1 MFLCY
6 IVTVLNCIISYSEI
20 KLLSLSSYFFLSFAN
35 YLVLNIQLIVT
46 EDERLSSATKD
57 LKEELRK
64 KYTLAT
70 EDNEGAGQKR
80 IYSDLLITTAEN
92 EGPHEEHTFRSMKF
106 NREIQPWQNSTVNI
120 IDIFKPL
127 PGQKESP
134 RTVLMKGVAGIGK
147 SFTVQKFIR
156 EWVKDRANQD
166 THFVFCLAFREVNL
180 ITENTSLYDLLMKF
194 HPALKDLIKSED
206 FDKTAI
212 IMILDGL
219 DESRFQL
226 DFKNKIITSVT
237 DKTSVSNLF
246 ANLIQGNLLPN
257 AKLWITSRPAATSQI
272 PAEHIDFVTEIRGFS
287 DPQKEEYFKQ
297 RFSDDPDLA
306 DRIIS
311 HIRSSQSLDIMCQI
325 PIFCWIAA
333 VLFKDIFGVQEKAE
347 IPQTLTEMMAYFL
360 FTQTKRRN
368 RKFEREIDEGERLLK
383 THREFFLK
391 LGKLAFVELQKNNL
405 IFYYK
410 HLEDHGIDIKEAT
423 IYSGFCNAFLRD
435 ESVSP
440 QENVYFFVH
449 LTIQEFFAA
458 LFVYDCLI
466 NNNPKELGGFLSLK
480 DKEHNVLDLLKRIV
494 NKVLEKQNGHLNY
507 FLRFLLGLMVET
519 NQRVLRGLLT
529 QQDSSQETDKKILT
543 YIKVLRRKAVSPDF
557 CISLFQT
564 MVEMRDRKVKD
575 EIQEYLKSN
584 DSEKELSALQCSALA
599 YMLLVSREDLDVL
612 DLKSYNTSE
621 EGRRRLIPVVRT
633 SKKAM

>member
-1 MFLCY
+1 MW
-6 IVTVLNCIISYSEI
+6 
-20 KLLSLSSYFFLSFAN
+20 FAN
-35 YLVLNIQLIVT
+35 YLVLKMQLVVT
-46 EDERLSSATKD
+46 EDSRLSNATKE
-57 LKEELRK
+57 LKEAMQK

-70 EDNEGAGQKR
+70 EDNEDKGAVKKR
-80 IYSDLLITTAEN
+80 FYSELLITTAEN
-92 EGPHEEHTFRSMKF
+92 EGPHEEHTLRSMKF
-106 NREIQPWQNSTVNI
+106 NRKIQSWQHSTVNL
-120 IDIFKPL
+120 IDIFKTL
-127 PGQKESP
+127 PGHKEST

-180 ITENTSLYDLLMKF
+180 ITENMSLYDLLVKF
-194 HPALKDLIKSED
+194 HPALKGLIKSED
-206 FDKTAI
+206 FDKTVI
-212 IMILDGL
+212 IVILDGL

-226 DFKNKIITSVT
+226 DFKNRMITSIT

-246 ANLIQGNLLPN
+246 GNLIQGNLLPN
-257 AKLWITSRPAATSQI
+257 AKVWITSRPAAASQI
-272 PAEHIDFVTEIRGFS
+272 PAVYIDFVTEIRGFS

-311 HIRSSQSLDIMCQI
+311 HIHSSQSLDIMCQI

-333 VLFKDIFGVQEKAE
+333 MLFKDIFGVQEKAE
-347 IPQTLTEMMAYFL
+347 IPQTLTEMMAYVL

-368 RKFEREIDEGERLLK
+368 RKYEGEINEGDHLLK

-405 IFYYK
+405 IFYDK
-410 HLEDHGIDIKEAT
+410 NLEDHDIDIKEAT
-423 IYSGFCNAFLRD
+423 IYSGYCNAFFRD
-435 ESVSP
+435 ESVSS

-466 NNNPKELGGFLSLK
+466 NNNTKELGGFLSLK
-480 DKEHNVLDLLKRIV
+480 DKEHNVFDLLKMIV
-494 NKVLEKQNGHLNY
+494 NKVLEKQNGHLDF
-507 FLRFLLGLMVET
+507 FLRFLLGLMVES
-519 NQRVLRGLLT
+519 NQRVLCGLLT
-529 QQDSSQETDKKILT
+529 PPDSSQEIDMKILT
-543 YIKVLRRKAVSPDF
+543 YIKAIRRKAVSPDF
-557 CISLFQT
+557 CISLFQA
-564 MVEMRDRKVKD
+564 MVEMRDCKVKD
-575 EIQEYLKSN
+575 EIQEYLKS
-584 DSEKELSALQCSALA
+584 DDYKTELTALQCSALA
-599 YMLLVSREDLDVL
+599 YMLLASREDLDVL
-612 DLKSYNTSE
+612 DLKSYKTSE
-621 EGRRRLIPVVRT
+621 EGRRMLIPAVRT